1 MITEKNKYQLELNK
15 LQKETEEIIKK
26 YQQIETNLEKSLS
39 EKDQELKAKLDEI
52 SSLKKETKDSD
63 NLKSDNLKYET
74 KILELE
80 KCLSAKEDVIRNLER
95 QQTKIETTP
104 NNPPMQIS
112 PPPINALLTGQQI
125 PPPPNIFSSTNENS
139 NNNNNNNPAPLP
151 PPLNLLT
158 NQTSPSPNIGPPP
171 LNLLLGGGTLT
182 QGGPPAPPLLLGG
195 MIGGPPAPPLLLGG
209 PIGPPP
215 IANLLGQQSG
225 PPGPPPLLLGGGP
238 PPIGNLLKGGPPGPP
253 LLGNLMPMVNQAV
266 KKVKEKK
273 KPRIPLRGLMWTLV
287 PSNNIKETIWEEID
301 DEKVELEIDFI
312 EKEFSSKKPAT
323 TTKPGSK
330 PEDVIQKAIKISLLP
345 GEKTKNME
353 IVLGKLKLSHS
364 IIRDALNQMDES
376 VLTINNIESLLNIIP
391 NEEEIKTV
399 EGFDGDTDLLG
410 NPEKFTLEINK
421 VSGFKERL
429 QGIKFMKNYEELVKE
444 LSSKIEKID
453 GILLDIPKNKKFKHL
468 IEEVLAVGN
477 YLNGTSVRGG
487 AYGFQIDALEKLN
500 DLKMANYPKK
510 NLLMYIIEKYERKHG
525 ATVIE
530 PTEDLENYELASK
543 TPLSQLQTDLG
554 EIRKGTK
561 IITMAIS
568 KSKETDELGKVEA
581 YFQGPLQKIN
591 EILENLDKKLKD
603 CEQNYLNCCKY
614 LCENPKDS
622 PSDKLIEK
630 IYKFWNSCKAAKN
643 YLVKEQEL
651 LKKEEQKK
659 LKEKGNKFGI
669 IIVFFYFLF

>member
-26 YQQIETNLEKSLS
+26 YQQIEANLEKSLS

-63 NLKSDNLKYET
+63 NLKSDKLKYET
-74 KILELE
+74 KIVELE

-95 QQTKIETTP
+95 QQTKNETTQ
-104 NNPPMQIS
+104 NNPPIQIS

-125 PPPPNIFSSTNENS
+125 PPPPNIFSNSTE
-139 NNNNNNNPAPLP
+139 NNNNNNPTPLP

-158 NQTSPSPNIGPPP
+158 NQTVPNIGPPP
-171 LNLLLGGGTLT
+171 LNLLLGGGIST
-182 QGGPPAPPLLLGG
+182 QGGPPAPPLLLGTT
-195 MIGGPPAPPLLLGG
+195 IGGPPAPPLLLG
-209 PIGPPP
+209 GPPP

-287 PSNNIKETIWEEID
+287 PSTNIKETIWEEID

-312 EKEFSSKKPAT
+312 EKEFASKKPAASAKT
-323 TTKPGSK
+323 GSK
-330 PEDVIQKAIKISLLP
+330 PEDAIQKAIKISLLP

-399 EGFDGDTDLLG
+399 EGFDGDVDLLG
-410 NPEKFTLEINK
+410 NPEKFTIEINK
-421 VSGFKERL
+421 VAGFKERL
-429 QGIKFMKNYEELVKE
+429 QGIKFMKNYEEQVKE
-444 LSSKIEKID
+444 LSSKIEKIN
-453 GILLDIPKNKKFKHL
+453 GILLDVPKNKKFKYL
-468 IEEVLAVGN
+468 IEEILAVGN

-510 NLLMYIIEKYERKHG
+510 NLLMYIIEKYEKKHG
-525 ATVIE
+525 TSAIDSN
-530 PTEDLENYELASK
+530 EDLENYELASK

-554 EIRKGTK
+554 EIRKGAK

-568 KSKETDELGKVEA
+568 KSKETDELGKVES

-591 EILENLDKKLKD
+591 EIIEDLDKRLKD
-603 CEQNYLNCCKY
+603 CDQNYLNCCKY
-614 LCENPKDS
+614 LCENPKDN

-643 YLVKEQEL
+643 FLVKEQEL

-669 IIVFFYFLF
+669 IIVFFLFYFLKIFF